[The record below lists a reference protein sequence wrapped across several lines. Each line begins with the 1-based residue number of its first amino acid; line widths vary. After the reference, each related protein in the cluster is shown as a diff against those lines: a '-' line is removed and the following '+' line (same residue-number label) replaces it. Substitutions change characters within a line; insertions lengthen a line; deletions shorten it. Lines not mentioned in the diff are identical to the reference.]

1 MIDLIQNK
9 EQWSSTRDKLNEVIT
24 IVNSLNGEYI
34 AKPEIKSISAVIK
47 EKNIVLFVT
56 FSNPGDWP
64 LEQLVAQASTDKT
77 FSTIAASCIGYDEAI
92 SEGGKLSGTI
102 VLEIVLSK
110 EGIEQSGEREEE
122 NEKVGE
128 ATYYCRVVWAGM
140 VISDTVVAS

>member
-1 MIDLIQNK
+1 MIDLIQNN
-9 EQWSSTRDKLNEVIT
+9 EQWSSTREKLNEVIT

-34 AKPEIKSISAVIK
+34 AKPEIKSISAVIS
-47 EKNIVLFVT
+47 EENIVLSVT

-64 LEQLVAQASTDKT
+64 LKQLVAQASTDET
-77 FSTIAASCIGYDEAI
+77 FSTIAARRIGYDEAI

-110 EGIEQSGEREEE
+110 GGIEQSIEV
-122 NEKVGE
+122 EK

>member
-1 MIDLIQNK
+1 MIDLIQNN

-34 AKPEIKSISAVIK
+34 AKPEIKSISAAIK
-47 EKNIVLFVT
+47 EKIIVLSVT

-64 LEQLVAQASTDKT
+64 LEQLVAQASTDET

-92 SEGGKLSGTI
+92 SDGGKQSGTI
-102 VLEIVLSK
+102 VLKIVLSK
-110 EGIEQSGEREEE
+110 EGIEQSGEGEKE
-122 NEKVGE
+122 NEEVEE